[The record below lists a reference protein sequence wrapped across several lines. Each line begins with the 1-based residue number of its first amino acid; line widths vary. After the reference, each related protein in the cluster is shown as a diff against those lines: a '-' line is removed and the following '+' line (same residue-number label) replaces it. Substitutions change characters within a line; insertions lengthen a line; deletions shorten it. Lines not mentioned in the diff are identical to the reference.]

1 MQSRVKAVERAIT
14 VLVADDDPI
23 FRQLAESRLLR
34 TGSTAVLA
42 ADGGEAWRLTRS
54 HPLDMAIVDF
64 EMPGLDGVALIRCL
78 RSHPD
83 TRHIPIILCTSRE
96 DCSALQAASEAGAS
110 SFLRKPINWSL
121 FERHIENF
129 LDLCKKSQDA
139 MKSLEETR
147 IAIATKDAEVAK
159 LMGELDTLTR
169 ARDASGAFDTNIVS
183 QIRARLARFIETYKA
198 LSPGYA
204 PAAHMAQQSVRAKSA

>member
-129 LDLCKKSQDA
+129 LDLCKKSHDA
-139 MKSLEETR
+139 MKSLEEAR

-183 QIRARLARFIETYKA
+183 QIRARLARFIETYKV

-204 PAAHMAQQSVRAKSA
+204 PAAQMAQQSVRAKSA

>member
-1 MQSRVKAVERAIT
+1 MQSHVKAAERAIT

-34 TGSTAVLA
+34 TDATVVLA
-42 ADGGEAWRLTRS
+42 ADGGEAWKLTRS
-54 HPLDMAIVDF
+54 HRLDMAIVDF
-64 EMPGLDGVALIRCL
+64 EMPGLDGIALIRCL

-129 LDLCKKSQDA
+129 LDLCKRSHDA
-139 MKSLEETR
+139 TKSLDEAR
-147 IAIATKDAEVAK
+147 AAIAAKDVEIAK

-169 ARDASGAFDTNIVS
+169 ARDANGTYDANIVS

-198 LSPGYA
+198 LSAGSA
-204 PAAHMAQQSVRAKSA
+204 PLANMAQGTARAKSA